1 VYHALPHTTSTTA
14 LGRLV
19 EMHKPATSQQHTP
32 PTTPYRAHDHLIK
45 IKTKDGPKDYY
56 PAAWRLYEL
65 HLRFEEANFSSD
77 LLLMDAERDLAVV
90 KCRLYLG
97 PDYQMSHKK
106 TEALKSG
113 PLSQLDQVESAAKA
127 ECARDFGC
135 GTEYALVFI
144 DDHELMDVPSSPD
157 PLTAHP
163 VEQSPERPAQAS
175 NDGHAP
181 VHTIEAMQAA
191 FAAASHI
198 HPAHL
203 AEQWAVLKASV
214 LGASVADQDL
224 SDEQLARLHRAVLE
238 HQQQQSTPQHHE
250 HTHRPALTAG
260 TVQAFY
266 AKTYRV
272 KPDELEAQWSKFVAG
287 VVQKTLPTDTLTG
300 DDLLKLNYII
310 SQEYQRRSA
319 RSNWT
324 AA

>member
-1 VYHALPHTTSTTA
+1 
-14 LGRLV
+14 
-19 EMHKPATSQQHTP
+19 MHQPATNQQHTP
-32 PTTPYRAHDHLIK
+32 PTTTYHAHDHLIK

-65 HLRFEEANFSSD
+65 HLRYEEANFSSD
-77 LLLMDAERDLAVV
+77 LLLMDVERDLAVV

-113 PLSQLDQVESAAKA
+113 PLSQLDQVETAAKA

-144 DDHELMDVPSSPD
+144 DDPERIDAPSSSD

-163 VEQSPERPAQAS
+163 VEHSIERPAQAS
-175 NDGHAP
+175 NNGHVP
-181 VHTIEAMQAA
+181 VHTIEAVQAA
-191 FAAASHI
+191 FAAASHLP
-198 HPAHL
+198 PAHL
-203 AEQWAVLKASV
+203 AEQWAVLKTTV
-214 LGASVADQDL
+214 LSAAVADQDL
-224 SDEQLARLHRAVLE
+224 SDGQLAQLHQAVLE
-238 HQQQQSTPQHHE
+238 HRQHE
-250 HTHRPALTAG
+250 YTHRPALTAG

-300 DDLLKLNYII
+300 DDLLKLNYVI

-319 RSNWT
+319 RSSWT

>member
-1 VYHALPHTTSTTA
+1 MHQPATDQQYALPATPYHAHN
-14 LGRLV
+14 
-19 EMHKPATSQQHTP
+19 
-32 PTTPYRAHDHLIK
+32 HLIK

-65 HLRFEEANFSSD
+65 HLRYEEANFSSD
-77 LLLMDAERDLAVV
+77 ILLMDVERDLAVV

-113 PLSQLDQVESAAKA
+113 PLSQLDQVETAAKA

-157 PLTAHP
+157 PLTTHP
-163 VEQSPERPAQAS
+163 VEQSPERLAQT
-175 NDGHAP
+175 NNNGCAP
-181 VHTIEAMQAA
+181 VHTVDAVQAA
-191 FAAASHI
+191 FAAASHLP
-198 HPAHL
+198 PAHL
-203 AEQWAVLKASV
+203 AEQWAVLKANV
-214 LGASVADQDL
+214 LGTAIADQDL
-224 SDEQLARLHRAVLE
+224 SDEQLDRLYQAVVE
-238 HQQQQSTPQHHE
+238 HQQRQPMPQQRE
-250 HTHRPALTAG
+250 YTHRPALTAG

-287 VVQKTLPTDTLTG
+287 VVQKTLPTDTLTS

-310 SQEYQRRSA
+310 SQEYQRRNA
-319 RSNWT
+319 RSSWT

>member
-1 VYHALPHTTSTTA
+1 MHQSATNQQHALPI
-14 LGRLV
+14 
-19 EMHKPATSQQHTP
+19 
-32 PTTPYRAHDHLIK
+32 TPYHAHDHLIK

-65 HLRFEEANFSSD
+65 NLRYEEANFSSD
-77 LLLMDAERDLAVV
+77 LLLMDVERDLAVV

-113 PLSQLDQVESAAKA
+113 SLSQLDQVETAAKA

-135 GTEYALVFI
+135 GTEYALVYI
-144 DDHELMDVPSSPD
+144 DDPERIDAPSSAD
-157 PLTAHP
+157 PMTAHP
-163 VEQSPERPAQAS
+163 VEQSLEQPAQT
-175 NDGHAP
+175 NNNGHAP
-181 VHTIEAMQAA
+181 VHTIEAVQAA
-191 FAAASHI
+191 FVAASHI
-198 HPAHL
+198 PPAHL
-203 AEQWAVLKASV
+203 AEQWAVLKANV
-214 LGASVADQDL
+214 LGAAVTDQDL
-224 SDEQLARLHRAVLE
+224 SDGQLAQLHQAVLE
-238 HQQQQSTPQHHE
+238 HQQQHPMPQQHE

-300 DDLLKLNYII
+300 DDLLKLNYVI

-319 RSNWT
+319 RSGWT

>member
-1 VYHALPHTTSTTA
+1 MHQSAINQQHALPI
-14 LGRLV
+14 
-19 EMHKPATSQQHTP
+19 
-32 PTTPYRAHDHLIK
+32 TPYHAHDHLIK

-65 HLRFEEANFSSD
+65 HLRYEEANFSSD
-77 LLLMDAERDLAVV
+77 LVLMDVERDLAVV

-113 PLSQLDQVESAAKA
+113 PLSRLDQVETAAKA

-135 GTEYALVFI
+135 GTEYALVYI
-144 DDHELMDVPSSPD
+144 DDPERIDVPSSPD
-157 PLTAHP
+157 PMTAHP
-163 VEQSPERPAQAS
+163 VEQSPEWLAQTN
-175 NDGHAP
+175 NDGHVP
-181 VHTIEAMQAA
+181 VHTVEAVQAA
-191 FAAASHI
+191 FLAASHL
-198 HPAHL
+198 PPTNL
-203 AEQWAVLKASV
+203 AEQWTVLKTNV
-214 LGASVADQDL
+214 LGAAVADQDL
-224 SDEQLARLHRAVLE
+224 SDGQLAQLHQAVLE
-238 HQQQQSTPQHHE
+238 QRQRPPVSQQQGHS
-250 HTHRPALTAG
+250 HRPALTTG

-287 VVQKTLPTDTLTG
+287 VVQKTLPTDTLTS

-310 SQEYQRRSA
+310 SQEYQRRNA
-319 RSNWT
+319 RSSWT